1 LITNRLS
8 NTVSRSSKSKLNFK
22 GEFSVIKKFK
32 KVLIANRGEIAIRV
46 IRSCKELGIE
56 TVAIHSTADED
67 SLHVKMADESVCVG
81 PAKSKDSYLNIP
93 QILSAAEIT
102 GADAIHPGYGFLSEN
117 DEFAQMCEKW
127 GVTFIG
133 PSVKAIQAMGDK
145 IESKITAKKAK
156 VPTLEP
162 IYVKETDE
170 NVIKKEVE
178 RMGFPV
184 LIKASA
190 GGGGRG
196 MKRIENFDELWPA
209 LARLQEEAK
218 AAFGDGTLFIEKY
231 ITNPRHIEVQI
242 LADKHGNVI
251 HLGER
256 DCTIQRRFQKI
267 LEEAP
272 SPVLSQK
279 VRDEIC
285 DAAVRLAKFVDYDS
299 AGTVEFLYD
308 LDTEKFYFMEM
319 NTRIQVEH
327 PVTEGRTGVDLIS
340 EMIRHAQGE
349 VCRFKQSNIVFSNHV
364 MEFRIN
370 AEDPKTGMPSP
381 GHITHYHRPGGLGV
395 RTDDYIYTG
404 YTVPPHYDSMISKII
419 VQADTRSNCITRA
432 KRVLNET
439 VVSGIK
445 TNIDLHKNILNDP
458 DFVESRFSTN
468 YLSKKL
474 N

>member
-1 LITNRLS
+1 M
-8 NTVSRSSKSKLNFK
+8 KPAA
-22 GEFSVIKKFK
+22 KKFK

-56 TVAIHSTADED
+56 TVAVHSTADEN
-67 SLHVKMADESVCVG
+67 SLHVKMADESVCIG
-81 PAKSKDSYLNIP
+81 PAKSSLSYLNVP
-93 QILSAAEIT
+93 QILSAADIT

-117 DEFAQMCEKW
+117 DEFAELCSKW
-127 GVTFIG
+127 GLTFIG
-133 PSVKAIQAMGDK
+133 PSVKCIQAMGDK

-162 IYVKETDE
+162 IYVKETSE
-170 NVIKKEVE
+170 AEIKSSVE
-178 RMGFPV
+178 KMGFPV

-196 MKRIENFDELWPA
+196 MKRIENFEELWPA
-209 LARLQEEAK
+209 LTRLQEEAK

-231 ITNPRHIEVQI
+231 IENPRHIEVQI
-242 LADKHGNVI
+242 LADGHGNVI

-272 SPVLSQK
+272 SPVLSPK
-279 VRDEIC
+279 VREEIC
-285 DAAVRLAKFVDYDS
+285 EAAVRLAKFVDYDS
-299 AGTVEFLYD
+299 VGTVEFLYD
-308 LDTEKFYFMEM
+308 QDTQKFYFMEM

-340 EMIRHAQGE
+340 EQIRHAQGE
-349 VCRFKQSNIVFSNHV
+349 INRFKQSDIIFRNHV
-364 MEFRIN
+364 IEFRIN
-370 AEDPKTGMPSP
+370 AEDPKTGLPSP
-381 GHITHYHRPGGLGV
+381 GYITHYHRPGGIGV

-404 YTVPPHYDSMISKII
+404 YTVPPYYDSMVSKII
-419 VQADTRSNCITRA
+419 VQADNRSNCITRA

-439 VVSGIK
+439 VVSGIQ
-445 TNIDLHKNILNDP
+445 TNIDLHKQILDDL
-458 DFVESRFSTN
+458 DFVESNFSTN

-474 N
+474 I

>member
-1 LITNRLS
+1 M
-8 NTVSRSSKSKLNFK
+8 KP
-22 GEFSVIKKFK
+22 EAKKFK

-56 TVAIHSTADED
+56 TVAVHSTADED
-67 SLHVKMADESVCVG
+67 SLHVKMADESVCIG
-81 PAKSKDSYLNIP
+81 PPKSSLSYLNMP
-93 QILSAAEIT
+93 QILSAADIT

-117 DEFAQMCEKW
+117 DDFAELCEKW
-127 GVTFIG
+127 GITFIG
-133 PSVKAIQAMGDK
+133 PSVKCIQAMGDK
-145 IESKITAKKAK
+145 IESKIIAKKAK

-162 IYVKETDE
+162 IYVKDSSEAD
-170 NVIKKEVE
+170 IKKSVE
-178 RMGFPV
+178 KMGFPV

-196 MKRIENFDELWPA
+196 MKRIENFEELWPA
-209 LARLQEEAK
+209 LSRLEEEAK

-231 ITNPRHIEVQI
+231 IENPRHIEVQI
-242 LADKHGNVI
+242 LADQHGSVI

-272 SPVLSQK
+272 SPVLTPK
-279 VRDEIC
+279 VREEIC
-285 DAAVRLAKFVDYDS
+285 ESAVRLAKFVNYDS
-299 AGTVEFLYD
+299 VGTVEFLYD
-308 LDTEKFYFMEM
+308 QDTQKFYFMEM

-340 EMIRHAQGE
+340 EQIRHAQGE
-349 VCRFKQSNIVFSNHV
+349 KSRFKQSDIMFRNHV
-364 MEFRIN
+364 IEFRIN
-370 AEDPKTGMPSP
+370 AENPKTGMPSP
-381 GHITHYHRPGGLGV
+381 GNITHYHRPGGIGV

-404 YTVPPHYDSMISKII
+404 YTVPPYYDSMISKII
-419 VQADTRSNCITRA
+419 VQADNRANCITRA

-439 VVSGIK
+439 VVSGIQ
-445 TNIDLHKNILNDP
+445 TNINLHKEILEDP
-458 DFVESRFSTN
+458 DFVESKFSTN

-474 N
+474 I

>member
-1 LITNRLS
+1 M
-8 NTVSRSSKSKLNFK
+8 SKP
-22 GEFSVIKKFK
+22 VTKKFN

-81 PAKSKDSYLNIP
+81 PAKSALSYLNIP

-102 GADAIHPGYGFLSEN
+102 GSDAIHPGYGFLSEN
-117 DEFAQMCEKW
+117 DEFAEMCEKW
-127 GVTFIG
+127 GITFIG
-133 PSVKAIQAMGDK
+133 PSVKCIQSMGDK
-145 IESKITAKKAK
+145 IESKITAKKAN
-156 VPTLEP
+156 VPTLDP
-162 IYVKETDE
+162 IYVKDADE
-170 NVIKKEVE
+170 KVIAAEVE
-178 RMGFPV
+178 KMGFPV

-196 MKRIENFDELWPA
+196 MKRIDSFDDLWPA
-209 LARLQEEAK
+209 LVRLQEEAK

-231 ITNPRHIEVQI
+231 IQNPRHIEVQI
-242 LADKHGNVI
+242 LADKHQNVI

-272 SPVLSQK
+272 SPVLTPK
-279 VRDEIC
+279 VREEIC
-285 DAAVRLAKFVDYDS
+285 TAAVRLAKFVNYDS
-299 AGTVEFLYD
+299 VGTVEFLYD
-308 LDTEKFYFMEM
+308 QDTQKFYFMEM

-327 PVTEGRTGVDLIS
+327 PVTEGRTGVDLIG
-340 EMIRHAQGE
+340 EQIRHAQGD
-349 VCRFKQSNIVFSNHV
+349 VIRFKQSDIIFRNHV
-364 MEFRIN
+364 IEFRIN

-381 GHITHYHRPGGLGV
+381 GYISHYHRPGGIGV
-395 RTDDYIYTG
+395 RTDDFIYTG
-404 YTVPPHYDSMISKII
+404 YTVPPYYDSMISKII
-419 VQADTRSNCITRA
+419 VQADNRANCITRA

-439 VVSGIK
+439 VVSGIQ
-445 TNIDLHKNILNDP
+445 TNLSLHKEILDDP

-474 N
+474 I

>member
-1 LITNRLS
+1 MT
-8 NTVSRSSKSKLNFK
+8 
-22 GEFSVIKKFK
+22 IKKFK

-81 PAKSKDSYLNIP
+81 PARSKDSYLNIP

-102 GADAIHPGYGFLSEN
+102 GSDAIHPGYGFLSEN
-117 DEFAQMCEKW
+117 DEFAEMCAKW

-133 PSVKAIQAMGDK
+133 PSVACIQAMGDK
-145 IESKITAKKAK
+145 IESKITAKKAN

-162 IYVKETDE
+162 IYVKDADE
-170 NVIKKEVE
+170 SFIKKEVE
-178 RMGFPV
+178 KMGFPV

-196 MKRIENFDELWPA
+196 MKRIENFEELWPA

-218 AAFGDGTLFIEKY
+218 NAFGDGTLFIEKY
-231 ITNPRHIEVQI
+231 VTNPRHIEVQI

-256 DCTIQRRFQKI
+256 DCTI

-272 SPVLSQK
+272 SPVLSPK
-279 VRDEIC
+279 VREEIC
-285 DAAVRLAKFVDYDS
+285 DAAVRLAKFVNYDS

-308 LDTEKFYFMEM
+308 LDTQKFYFMEM

-349 VCRFKQSNIVFSNHV
+349 VSRFKQSDIIFRNHV
-364 MEFRIN
+364 IEFRIN
-370 AEDPKTGMPSP
+370 AEDPKTGLPSP
-381 GHITHYHRPGGLGV
+381 GHITHYHRPGGIGV
-395 RTDDYIYTG
+395 RTDDFIYTG

-419 VQADTRSNCITRA
+419 VQADNRANCITRA
-432 KRVLNET
+432 KRVLDET
-439 VVSGIK
+439 VVSGIR
-445 TNIDLHKNILNDP
+445 TNIDLHKEILNDP
-458 DFVESRFSTN
+458 DFVESKFSTN

-474 N
+474 I

>member
-1 LITNRLS
+1 MKKPAI
-8 NTVSRSSKSKLNFK
+8 
-22 GEFSVIKKFK
+22 KFK

-81 PAKSKDSYLNIP
+81 PAKSSLSYLNIP

-102 GADAIHPGYGFLSEN
+102 GSDAIHPGYGFLSEN
-117 DEFAQMCEKW
+117 EGFAQMCSKW
-127 GVTFIG
+127 GITFIG
-133 PSVKAIQAMGDK
+133 PSVKCIQSMGDK

-162 IYVKETDE
+162 IYVKETSE
-170 NVIKKEVE
+170 VEIKKEVE
-178 RMGFPV
+178 KMGFPV

-196 MKRIENFDELWPA
+196 MKRIDTFEDLWPA

-231 ITNPRHIEVQI
+231 IENPRHIEVQI
-242 LADKHGNVI
+242 LADQHNNVI

-272 SPVLSQK
+272 SPVLTQK
-279 VRDEIC
+279 VREEIC
-285 DAAVRLAKFVDYDS
+285 DAAIRLAKFVDYDS
-299 AGTVEFLYD
+299 VGTVEFLYD
-308 LDTEKFYFMEM
+308 QDTQKFYFMEM

-340 EMIRHAQGE
+340 EQIRHAQGE
-349 VCRFKQSNIVFSNHV
+349 VNRFKQSDILFRNHV

-370 AEDPKTGMPSP
+370 AENYKTGMPSP
-381 GHITHYHRPGGLGV
+381 GNITHYHRPGGIGV

-404 YTVPPHYDSMISKII
+404 YTVPPYYDSMISKVI
-419 VQADTRSNCITRA
+419 VQADNRANCITRA
-432 KRVLNET
+432 KRVLNEM
-439 VVSGIK
+439 VISGIQ
-445 TNIDLHKNILNDP
+445 TNIELHKDILDDP
-458 DFVESRFSTN
+458 DFVESKFSTN

-474 N
+474 I